1 MRSSTNSK
9 YGVGILGTNFGYTV
23 VAPAIIKSSCFE
35 LICVAN
41 SSAATPGEYFPES
54 TILRA
59 SNTELI
65 TNPEVDV
72 VWVSTPPETHFGLLK
87 EVSSSR
93 KIAICEKPCG
103 SSINE
108 LTAINSLS
116 MELGIPIF
124 INFEFRYDPIYT
136 RIFNDAKKIQ
146 DDEFFR
152 FTVNWQTYANMRN
165 HKSYSR
171 RDFFL
176 DFVIHVLDC
185 FLNFADDIG
194 AQLIS
199 AEENR
204 SKCSVCEN
212 YSENCTAINVLF
224 DRFSLETIIC
234 RKYTGVG
241 IHKIE
246 LLSNSLLVSSGIM
259 HPFSSDNL
267 FYFGGNTASVNP
279 DRTGELN
286 LKSKYSDM
294 RVFSIGLLLEDIV
307 GYMRASEESYRPPK
321 VQDALRVQLLIDQ
334 ILESSLI

>member
-23 VAPAIIKSSCFE
+23 VAPTIMNSSCFE

-41 SSAATPGEYFPES
+41 SSAAMPGEYFSES
-54 TILRA
+54 TILRT
-59 SNTELI
+59 SKMELI

-72 VWVSTPPETHFGLLK
+72 VWVSTPPETHFGLLT
-87 EVSSSR
+87 EVLSSR

-103 SSINE
+103 SSISE
-108 LTAINSLS
+108 LIAINSLS

-136 RIFNDAKKIQ
+136 RIFNEAKKIQ
-146 DDEFFR
+146 NDQFFR
-152 FTVNWQTYANMRN
+152 FTVNWQTFANVRN

-176 DFVIHVLDC
+176 DFIIHVLDC
-185 FLNFADDIG
+185 FLNFSNDIG

-204 SKCSVCEN
+204 SKCSVCET
-212 YSENCTAINVLF
+212 YSENCTEINVFF
-224 DRFSLETIIC
+224 DRFSVETIVC

-241 IHKIE
+241 IHKVE
-246 LLSNSLLVSSGIM
+246 LFSESSLVSSGIV
-259 HPFSSDNL
+259 HPFSSDNM
-267 FYFGGNTASVNP
+267 FFFGGSTDSANP
-279 DRTGELN
+279 DNTGELH
-286 LKSKYSDM
+286 LKSSYSDM

-307 GYMRASEESYRPPK
+307 GCMKSNKESYRPPK
-321 VQDALRVQLLIDQ
+321 VEDALRVQLLIDQ
-334 ILESSLI
+334 ILESSLN